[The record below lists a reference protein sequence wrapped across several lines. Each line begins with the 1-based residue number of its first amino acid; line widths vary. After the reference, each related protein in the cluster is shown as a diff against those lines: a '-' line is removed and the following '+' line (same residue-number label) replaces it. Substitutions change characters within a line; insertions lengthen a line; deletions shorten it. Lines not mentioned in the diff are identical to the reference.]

1 MNSTNTRGTC
11 DYNLRNKEQN
21 RGGNLQSTPPRLVTE
36 DDTAQPNSKP
46 SQQSTRPNMPSGSGA
61 GGRRPDPELTPDA
74 HLDSNVSIISE
85 LRKMFA
91 DFKTELSNKLDHVI
105 LDLDSVKSDIAVVK
119 TKMQTLEDS
128 VADTSARI
136 STVEDEKIPYIERRL
151 KEIEADYEDKLMQQE
166 LHNRKQNLLFYGIPS
181 HPNEHIYNVAA
192 GAFAKVL
199 EIPMDEAMNIPTV
212 NIHRLP
218 TKKPYGGASNA
229 PEPPNP
235 IIVRFMKMSD
245 RDRVLQAFEQPR
257 QPRSANGNTAAGP
270 GDRITVRTDLPPKM
284 KRERG
289 RLASVAY
296 KLRKTKQL

>member
-1 MNSTNTRGTC
+1 
-11 DYNLRNKEQN
+11 
-21 RGGNLQSTPPRLVTE
+21 
-36 DDTAQPNSKP
+36 
-46 SQQSTRPNMPSGSGA
+46 MPSGSGA

-91 DFKTELSNKLDHVI
+91 DFKTELSNKLDRVI

-181 HPNEHIYNVAA
+181 HPNENIYNVAA
-192 GAFAKVL
+192 RSIRENPRDPHGRSHEHPHGKHPSAAYQETL
-199 EIPMDEAMNIPTV
+199 RRSQQRPGTPD
-212 NIHRLP
+212 
-218 TKKPYGGASNA
+218 
-229 PEPPNP
+229 P

-245 RDRVLQAFEQPR
+245 RDRVLRAFEQPR
-257 QPRSANGNTAAGP
+257 QPRSANGNIAAGP

-289 RLASVAY
+289 R
-296 KLRKTKQL
+296 